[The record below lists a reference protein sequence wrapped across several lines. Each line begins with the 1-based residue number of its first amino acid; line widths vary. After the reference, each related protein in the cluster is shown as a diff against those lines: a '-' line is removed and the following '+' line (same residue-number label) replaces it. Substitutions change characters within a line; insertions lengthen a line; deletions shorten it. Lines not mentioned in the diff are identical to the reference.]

1 VHGHF
6 LLLTLVAG
14 LFFLPK
20 ALQRFRVPAPLAE
33 LGLGVAL
40 GPIGAGW
47 VQADDVLQG
56 LSGFGISA
64 LFLFAGLEVDVSEL
78 NARRRPL
85 VMHLLIQ
92 VLLVAVATWVGVR
105 LGLATGVAVLV
116 AAAVMSPSVGYIV
129 AALESRPMPPELVAW
144 IKQKAV
150 AGELMAI
157 ALVLFF
163 AKSTSLLELGKGLG
177 GIAVLLLAVPAFI
190 LFFHKM
196 ILPWAP
202 KTEFSFLLVVAILA
216 AEFSHHIGVHYLVG
230 AFLVGV
236 VARHYLAWMSRRG
249 LETGGVR
256 EALTAFRFF
265 AVFFIPFFFFLV
277 GLSLPQDAF
286 SRESAV
292 LAAALFVAAVPL
304 RVVSTLAHRRLG
316 LKEGWREAASVGL
329 FLMPTTVFTLAVA
342 EILRQRFQIADWIYG
357 GLVAY
362 GAATCLV
369 PLLSP
374 AGRPEGGDEILAL
387 VTEEVFPQESAESR
401 VRGEQLAHPGSR
413 SGA

>member
-1 VHGHF
+1 MDGY
-6 LLLTLVAG
+6 LLLLALVAG

-20 ALQRFRVPAPLAE
+20 ALQRFRVPAPLTE

-40 GPIGAGW
+40 GPVGAGW
-47 VQADDVLQG
+47 LQPDQLLQG

-64 LFLFAGLEVDVSEL
+64 LFLFAGLEVDVAEL
-78 NARRRPL
+78 NARRRTL
-85 VMHLLIQ
+85 LTHLLIQ
-92 VLLVAVATWVGVR
+92 VLLVAGATAVGVR
-105 LGLATGVAVLV
+105 LGLDTGVAVLV

-129 AALESRPMPPELVAW
+129 AALESRPVAPELVAW

-157 ALVLFF
+157 GLVLLF
-163 AKSTSLLELGKGLG
+163 ANSTSLRELAQGLG
-177 GIAVLLLAVPAFI
+177 GIAVLFLAVPVLI
-190 LFFHKM
+190 LLFHKI

-202 KTEFSFLLVVAILA
+202 KTEFTFLLVIALAA

-236 VARHYLAWMSRRG
+236 VARHYLVWLSRRE

-265 AVFFIPFFFFLV
+265 ASFFIPFFFFLV
-277 GLSLPQDAF
+277 GLRLPPDAF
-286 SRESAV
+286 SREAAV
-292 LAAALFVAAVPL
+292 LAGALFVAAVPL
-304 RVVSTLAHRRLG
+304 RIVSTLAHRRIG
-316 LKEGWREAASVGL
+316 LKEGWREAASVGV

-342 EILRQRFQIADWIYG
+342 EILRQRFDIADWIYG
-357 GLVAY
+357 GLVVY
-362 GAATCLV
+362 GAATSLV

-374 AGRPEGGDEILAL
+374 AARPEGGDEILA
-387 VTEEVFPQESAESR
+387 VAAEEVFPKHA
-401 VRGEQLAHPGSR
+401 PGSGPG
-413 SGA
+413 SAG